1 MTVIAD
7 EEVQGAEGFDTK
19 QYSASDGLILSYRDY
34 GQKSRDK
41 VPVMCLAGLTRNS
54 VDFHETA
61 LRLAAAGHRV
71 IAPDYRGRGKSSY
84 DPDWRNYNPFT
95 HLGDVDNLLT
105 ALNLHKVVIIGT
117 SFGGLLSMAMAV
129 SRPTI
134 LAGVVLN
141 DVGPEIDP
149 NGLARIAGYVGAKI
163 EFSNWDDVARR
174 MMHSYSPAYPDY
186 SDDDWMHMARTSFQ
200 INKSGMIVPDYDLN
214 LGKALAEA
222 GASPDMW
229 PYFAALQS
237 VPTLALRG
245 ALSDILSEETFQR
258 MQEMNSDMVA
268 VTVSNRGHTPEL
280 VEPVCREAIDEF
292 IARL

>member
-1 MTVIAD
+1 
-7 EEVQGAEGFDTK
+7 
-19 QYSASDGLILSYRDY
+19 
-34 GQKSRDK
+34 
-41 VPVMCLAGLTRNS
+41 
-54 VDFHETA
+54 
-61 LRLAAAGHRV
+61 
-71 IAPDYRGRGKSSY
+71 
-84 DPDWRNYNPFT
+84 
-95 HLGDVDNLLT
+95 
-105 ALNLHKVVIIGT
+105 
-117 SFGGLLSMAMAV
+117 
-129 SRPTI
+129 
-134 LAGVVLN
+134 
-141 DVGPEIDP
+141 
-149 NGLARIAGYVGAKI
+149 
-163 EFSNWDDVARR
+163 